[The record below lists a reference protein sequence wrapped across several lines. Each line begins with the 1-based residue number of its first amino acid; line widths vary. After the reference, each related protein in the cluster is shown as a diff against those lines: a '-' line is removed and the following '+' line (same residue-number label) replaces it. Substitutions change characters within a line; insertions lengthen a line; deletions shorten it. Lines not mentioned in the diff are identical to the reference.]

1 MRFFCTYIVFL
12 LIQYSISAQ
21 IIIEIINDTEY
32 SQIKSFEVSD
42 SSKIEKECQSF
53 LFSIYEEGYL
63 YARLYPH
70 DSLST
75 SKDVFVLAKGPKV
88 ILSSL
93 GKGNAEEELLN
104 KIKYKEKKISKLK
117 NPNSE
122 KIYFWQKRML
132 EYYEENGYPFSSVA
146 LKITD
151 LREDSVEAEWDI
163 DKGPQI
169 VFDSLLMR
177 GKYKAQ
183 AGFTSNWLGIKSGEL
198 YDEQKIKMINER
210 IKMSEIASQTQPFDV
225 FFSGSK
231 AKIYLYLSKKKSS
244 SFDGIL
250 GFAPDP
256 DKPAKLIF
264 NGDVFLKINNSFN
277 HGEKIILRWK
287 NSGEG
292 TQEIKLK
299 GSYPFIIGLP
309 LGVNGQL
316 EIFKKDS
323 SYVKSVQRYGVS
335 YYSGIRNESSI
346 FYEIHENRII
356 SQSIYENI
364 STLPS
369 FVDSRSTF
377 TGLNFTSFKA
387 DQIVVP
393 HKGYRLNIEVAFGK
407 KEILKNEMADA
418 SIYENINLESSV
430 FRFQNDISYFLNI
443 YKAWHLM
450 FRNYSGIIESN
461 SLFEN
466 DLFLIGG
473 LQNLRGF
480 DEKSIAASQ
489 FSVGTGEI
497 RYFLEN
503 QSYIN
508 LFTDFAF
515 AKIFRAETYVNTS
528 YFSIGTGISFSTR
541 AGIFSIFYALGKE
554 KSQSFNIKNG
564 KVHFGIITQF

>member
-1 MRFFCTYIVFL
+1 MKILTTSILFF
-12 LIQYSISAQ
+12 LIQFMISAQ
-21 IIIEIINDTEY
+21 IIVDIIEETDF

-42 SSKIEKECQSF
+42 STEINKVCHNF
-53 LFSIYEEGYL
+53 LFSTYKEGYL
-63 YARLYPH
+63 YAELLPQ
-70 DSLST
+70 DSLSID
-75 SKDVFVLAKGPKV
+75 KKVFLFVKGPKV
-88 ILSSL
+88 ILRSL
-93 GKGNAEEELLN
+93 KEGNAEKELLN
-104 KIKYKEKKISKLK
+104 KIKYKEKKISRLQ
-117 NPNSE
+117 NPHSE
-122 KIYFWQKRML
+122 KIFFWQEKML
-132 EYYEENGYPFSSVA
+132 KYYEENAYPFSSIA
-146 LKITD
+146 LKITKI
-151 LREDSVEAEWDI
+151 RGDSVEAEWDI

-169 VFDSLLMR
+169 VFDSLIMK
-177 GKYKAQ
+177 GKYKAH
-183 AGFTSNWLGIKSGEL
+183 AGFTSNWLGIKNGEL
-198 YDEQKIKMINER
+198 YNERKIRMINER
-210 IKMSEIASQTQPFDV
+210 IKMSDIASQVQPFDV
-225 FFSGSK
+225 FFSGNK

-244 SFDGIL
+244 SFDGVI

-256 DKPAKLIF
+256 DKPSKLIF

-277 HGEKIILRWK
+277 HGENIVLRWK

-346 FYEIHENRII
+346 FYEIHENRVI

-364 STLPS
+364 SSLPS

-377 TGLNFTSFKA
+377 TGINFTSFKA
-387 DQIVVP
+387 DQIIVP

-407 KEILKNEMADA
+407 KEILKNEIADA
-418 SIYENINLESSV
+418 SIYENINLENSI

-443 YKAWHLM
+443 YKAWHLI
-450 FRNYSGIIESN
+450 FRNYSGLIESS

-497 RYFLEN
+497 RYFLED

-508 LFTDFAF
+508 LFTDFAL
-515 AKIFRAETYVNTS
+515 ARIFRSETYVNTS

-554 KSQSFNIKNG
+554 QNQDFNIKNG